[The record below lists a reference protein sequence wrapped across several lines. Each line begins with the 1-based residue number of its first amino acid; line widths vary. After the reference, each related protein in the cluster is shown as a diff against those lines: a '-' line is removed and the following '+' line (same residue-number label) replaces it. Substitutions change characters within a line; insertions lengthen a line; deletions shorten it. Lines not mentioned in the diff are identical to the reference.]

1 MLRLLSPI
9 HQVSHPQ
16 KEQDMTRIAIIG
28 AGRIGQVNARAI
40 HAHPQAE
47 LVLVCDPIEANA
59 TALAEAHGVPWS
71 LDPSETFASDDVDA
85 VIIGS
90 PTKFHVEH
98 ILSAVAA
105 GKKALCEKP
114 VALELAEAERCLEE
128 LGDNTDVMMGFNRRF
143 DPTFSEIRRRVKN
156 GEIGDL
162 HQLTVISRDPLA
174 PPAEYVAGSGG
185 IFKDMTIHD
194 FDMVRFFFDDIVEV
208 VAVGTNTDEAI
219 KAQGDFDQV
228 MVTLKSADGRMATI
242 INSRTCAFG
251 YDQRLEAFG
260 SEGALSADNL
270 TATAVRRNSRQQ
282 TGAKPRVMDF
292 FLDRYVD
299 AYRLELDAF
308 LAAALEGR
316 PMSPSV
322 RDGYE
327 ALRLA
332 DAATTSA
339 HEGGVVSL

>member
-1 MLRLLSPI
+1 
-9 HQVSHPQ
+9 
-16 KEQDMTRIAIIG
+16 MTRIAIIG
-28 AGRIGQVNARAI
+28 AGRIGQVHARAV

-47 LVLVCDPIEANA
+47 LTLVCDPFEANA
-59 TALAEAHGVPWS
+59 RALAETHGVAWC
-71 LDPSETFASDDVDA
+71 LDASEVFASDDVDA

-90 PTKFHVEH
+90 PTRFHVDH
-98 ILSAVAA
+98 ILAAVAA
-105 GKKALCEKP
+105 GKKVLCEKP
-114 VALELAEAERCLEE
+114 VALELSEAERCIRE
-128 LGDNTDVMMGFNRRF
+128 LGDNTDVMLGFNRRF
-143 DPTFSEIRRRVKN
+143 DPTFSEIRRRVAD

-162 HQLTVISRDPLA
+162 HQLTVISRDPSA

-194 FDMVRFFFDDIVEV
+194 FDMVRFFLGDVVEV
-208 VAVGTNTDEAI
+208 VAIGTNVDEAI
-219 KAQGDFDQV
+219 RAQGDFDQV

-260 SEGALSADNL
+260 SEGSLSADNL
-270 TATAVRRNSRQQ
+270 TPTAVRKATSDL
-282 TGAKPRVMDF
+282 TEAKSRVMDF

-308 LAAALEGR
+308 LTAIADGT
-316 PMSPSV
+316 PMSPSL

-332 DAATTSA
+332 DAATVSA
-339 HEGGVVSL
+339 HEGRIVSL

>member
-1 MLRLLSPI
+1 
-9 HQVSHPQ
+9 
-16 KEQDMTRIAIIG
+16 MTRIAIIG
-28 AGRIGQVNARAI
+28 AGRIGRVHARSVL
-40 HAHPQAE
+40 AHPQAE
-47 LVLVCDPIEANA
+47 LTLICDPFEV
-59 TALAEAHGVPWS
+59 TARKLAAEHGAAWC
-71 LDPSETFASDDVDA
+71 LDPAKVFVSEEVDA

-90 PTKFHVEH
+90 PTRFHVEH
-98 ILSAVAA
+98 ILAAIAA
-105 GKKALCEKP
+105 GKKVLCEKP
-114 VALELAEAERCLEE
+114 VALDLAEAERCLSE

-143 DPTFSEIRRRVKN
+143 DPTFSEIHRRVVD

-162 HQLTVISRDPLA
+162 QQLTVVSRDPSA
-174 PPAEYVAGSGG
+174 PLAEYVAGSGG

-194 FDMVRFFFDDIVEV
+194 FDMVRFFLDDIVEV
-208 VAVGTNTDEAI
+208 VAMGTNVDEAI
-219 KAQGDFDQV
+219 KAEGDFDQV
-228 MVTLKSADGRMATI
+228 MVTLKSAGGRMATI

-270 TATAVRRNSRQQ
+270 TATAVRQASRHQSQ
-282 TGAKPRVMDF
+282 AKSRVMDF

-308 LAAALEGR
+308 LAAVQEGR
-316 PMSPSV
+316 PMSPSL

-332 DAATTSA
+332 DAAMVSA
-339 HEGGVVSL
+339 HEGRIIRL